1 MDLKKHTSTRE
12 VTTFCRVCE
21 PMCGM
26 IATVENGAITQLR
39 PDRDHPITKG
49 FVCVKGPAGLDIHSD
64 SDRLDHPS
72 ERQSDGTFA
81 QRTWDQAADAIAA
94 KLRDIIDRHGHGAV
108 AAYIGN
114 PTAFNTLINPATSSF
129 FGQLGTRKIFSSG
142 TQDCA
147 NKFSGSEAVFGSST
161 MHPVPD
167 LDNTDYCLILGENP
181 RVSHMSFMAI
191 ANPIGVLKEAKKRGA
206 TIRFINPRVIESAGD
221 DVGDVILIKPDTDLY
236 LLAAML
242 CEIER
247 TVGFNRG
254 VIDAHGNNSEG
265 LSDFVRAYPAERAAK
280 VTGIEAQRIRQLAHE
295 FANAPRASIHMSTGV
310 NMGRQGTL
318 AYWLVHMLSF
328 VTGNLDRSGGNVLSV
343 GFYPSAKAGR
353 RQFDRS
359 FFDSDY
365 GKLRAGALP
374 GNLMAEYVD
383 DPKEPIRAMFVVAGN
398 PLLTV
403 GGEARLRRAMEKLEL
418 LVCVDIYRNATGEL
432 AHYLL
437 PATDMYERADINI
450 TSLGLQHRPYV
461 QYTEAVVPPK
471 GDRREEWWIF
481 GRLAQAMGF
490 KSPLDQADP
499 EAAAW
504 SRIDHML
511 GSRGHSLAELKSTP
525 HGIDFG
531 PHQPG
536 DFYDR
541 HLQTEDGK
549 VDCCPAAFAEA
560 LRRAEEIFVEIES
573 RPADTLSLI
582 TKRDPFMHNSWYAN
596 VERMKLGDRNRNY
609 LFIHPDDA
617 AERDL
622 SDGSRVRVS
631 NEYGAI
637 EVEARLSNDLMRG
650 VVAMTHGWGNT
661 RTSGMRT
668 ARRTP
673 GVNANQLLPVGPGSF
688 EPLSSQAHM
697 TGVPVRVGRV

>member
-1 MDLKKHTSTRE
+1 MTTTRE

-26 IATVENGAITQLR
+26 VATVENGEITRMR

-49 FVCVKGPAGLDIHSD
+49 FICVKGPAGLDIHND
-64 SDRLDHPS
+64 PDRLDVPLA
-72 ERQSDGTFA
+72 RRADGTFA
-81 QRTWDQAADAIAA
+81 ASTWDQTTSEIAA
-94 KLRDIIDRHGHGAV
+94 KLRSIIDRYGAGAV

-114 PTAFNTLINPATSSF
+114 PSAFNTLVAPATASF

-147 NKFSGSEAVFGSST
+147 NKFAGSEAVFGSNT

-167 LDNTDYCLILGENP
+167 IDNTDYLLILGENP

-191 ANPIGVLKEAKKRGA
+191 ANPIDVLKDAKKRGA

-221 DVGDVILIKPDTDLY
+221 DVGDVVLIKPDTDLY
-236 LLAAML
+236 LLAAMI
-242 CEIER
+242 CEIDRTFGFDDDVIAAHGKNIEDLRHFVRRYPPER
-247 TVGFNRG
+247 VAQITG
-254 VIDAHGNNSEG
+254 IDAN
-265 LSDFVRAYPAERAAK
+265 
-280 VTGIEAQRIRQLAHE
+280 TIRDLACE
-295 FANAPRASIHMSTGV
+295 FAAAPRASIHMSTGV

-328 VTGNLDRSGGNVLSV
+328 VTGNLDRCGGNVLSV

-353 RQFDRS
+353 RNFEHG
-359 FFDSDY
+359 FFDSGH

-374 GNLMAEYVD
+374 GNLMADFIED
-383 DPKEPIRAMFVVAGN
+383 AQEPIRAMFVVAGN

-403 GGEARLRRAMEKLEL
+403 GGEERMRRAMEQLEL

-461 QYTEAVVPPK
+461 QYTEAIVEPK
-471 GDRREEWWIF
+471 AERREEWWIF
-481 GRLAQAMGF
+481 GRLAQAMGL
-490 KSPLDQADP
+490 KSPLDHDDP
-499 EAAAW
+499 EASVW

-511 GSRGHSLAELKSTP
+511 ASRGHSLEELKAKP
-525 HGIDFG
+525 HGVDYG

-536 DFYDR
+536 DFYEK
-541 HLQTEDGK
+541 HLQTDDRK
-549 VDCCPAAFAEA
+549 VDCCPAAFGEA
-560 LRRAEEIFVEIES
+560 LQRAEDIFVELAS
-573 RPADTLSLI
+573 RPTDQLSLI

-596 VERMKLGDRNRNY
+596 VERMKLGEHNRNY

-617 AERDL
+617 AERGIA
-622 SDGSRVRVS
+622 DGARVRVS
-631 NEYGAI
+631 NEHG
-637 EVEARLSNDLMRG
+637 EVEIETRLSDDLMRG
-650 VVAMTHGWGNT
+650 VVAMTHGWGNS

-668 ARRTP
+668 AQRTP
-673 GVNANQLLPVGPGSF
+673 GVNANQLLPVGQGSF

-697 TGVPVRVGRV
+697 TGVPVRVDAI

>member
-1 MDLKKHTSTRE
+1 MTTPRE

-26 IATVENGAITQLR
+26 IATVEKGEITRMR

-49 FVCVKGPAGLDIHSD
+49 FVCVKGPAGIDIHND
-64 SDRLDHPS
+64 PDRLDVPLA
-72 ERQSDGTFA
+72 RTADGSL
-81 QRTWDQAADAIAA
+81 QPRTWDQAAAEIAA
-94 KLRDIIDRHGHGAV
+94 KLRSIIDRDGPGAV

-114 PTAFNTLINPATSSF
+114 PTAFNTLIAPATASF

-147 NKFSGSEAVFGSST
+147 NKFAGSEAVFGSNT
-161 MHPVPD
+161 VHPVPD
-167 LDNTDYCLILGENP
+167 IDNTDYLLILGENP

-191 ANPIGVLKEAKKRGA
+191 ANPIGVLKEARKRGA
-206 TIRFINPRVIESAGD
+206 AIRFVNPRVIESAGD

-247 TVGFNRG
+247 TAGFDQAA
-254 VIDAHGNNSEG
+254 ITAHGKNVDG
-265 LSDFVRAYPAERAAK
+265 LRAFVRRYPPERVAPI
-280 VTGIEAQRIRQLAHE
+280 TGIEADTIRRLARE
-295 FANAPRASIHMSTGV
+295 FASAPRASIHMSTGV

-328 VTGNLDRSGGNVLSV
+328 VTGNLDRQGGNVLSV

-353 RQFDRS
+353 RTFERG
-359 FFDSDY
+359 FFDSGH

-374 GNLMAEYVD
+374 GNLMAEFIE
-383 DPKEPIRAMFVVAGN
+383 DPNEPIRAMFVVAGN

-403 GGEARLRRAMEKLEL
+403 GGEQRMRRAMERLEL
-418 LVCVDIYRNATGEL
+418 LVGIDIYRNATGEL

-437 PATDMYERADINI
+437 PAADMYERADINI

-461 QYTEAVVPPK
+461 QFTEAVVAPK
-471 GDRREEWWIF
+471 AERREEWWIF
-481 GRLAQAMGF
+481 GRLAQAMGL
-490 KSPLDQADP
+490 KSPLDHDDP
-499 EAAAW
+499 EANAW

-511 GSRGHSLAELKSTP
+511 GSRDHSLAELKAKP
-525 HGIDFG
+525 HGIDYG

-536 DFYDR
+536 DFYTR
-541 HLQTEDGK
+541 HLQTDDAK

-560 LRRAEEIFVEIES
+560 LQRAERIFAELAS
-573 RPADTLSLI
+573 RPADQLSLI

-596 VERMKLGDRNRNY
+596 VERMKLGDRDRNY
-609 LFIHPDDA
+609 LFIHPNDA
-617 AERDL
+617 AKRGIA
-622 SDGSRVRVS
+622 DGARVRVS
-631 NEYGAI
+631 NEYG
-637 EVEARLSNDLMRG
+637 EVEVETRLSADLMRG
-650 VVAMTHGWGNT
+650 VVAMTHGWGNA

-668 ARRTP
+668 AQRTP
-673 GVNANQLLPVGPGSF
+673 GVNANQLLPTGPGSF

-697 TGVPVRVGRV
+697 TGVPVRVEVIDP